1 VWTLGT
7 GRLLHQLWGHQGVV
21 LSVVFSPDGHLLA
34 SESSDGVIR
43 LWDTTTWKELC
54 RFQGHRGLVSTICF
68 SPDGRV
74 LASASTGGS
83 LEVRNAPG
91 LLGER
96 LAVASLPPSDDLE
109 KLWADLA
116 APDPRTGLRA
126 VRALMGAPAQAL
138 ALLRARLVPVRATDL
153 QRLAQFVERCASASE
168 PEWEQACAE
177 LQKWGEQAE
186 AYLVQALA
194 ANPPVEGRQRLEDLL
209 ALMQQTGPS
218 PENLRR
224 MRVMELLRRVDH
236 PDKRG
241 LLETL
246 AGGAPEALLTQEA
259 QAALA
264 RLGT

>member
-1 VWTLGT
+1 
-7 GRLLHQLWGHQGVV
+7 
-21 LSVVFSPDGHLLA
+21 VVFSPDGQLLA

-43 LWDTTTWKELC
+43 LWDTTTWKEVC
-54 RFQGHRGLVSTICF
+54 RFHGHRGLVSTICF

-96 LAVASLPPSDDLE
+96 VAAASLPPSDDLE

-116 APDPRTGLRA
+116 SPDPRTGLRA
-126 VRALMGAPAQAL
+126 VRALVGAPVQAL
-138 ALLRARLVPVRATDL
+138 ALLRARLVPVRTPDL
-153 QRLAQFVERCASASE
+153 QRLAQLFERCASATE
-168 PEWEQACAE
+168 PEWARTCAE
-177 LQKWGEQAE
+177 LQMWGDQAE
-186 AYLVQALA
+186 AYLVPALA
-194 ANPPVEGRQRLEDLL
+194 APPVEGRQRLEELL
-209 ALMQQTGPS
+209 AVMQQTGPS

-224 MRVMELLRRVDH
+224 MRVMEVLRRLDH

-259 QAALA
+259 QAVLA